1 MLRSSNRP
9 MYNFVKNQEIILIAL
24 FISFLS
30 IWLFDAI
37 GGQASGNFYNIS
49 ILSIGILLPSIILFS
64 VLLIKKPDSALILFI
79 LIFPIFP
86 SVNNLLEA
94 IGTSLLVA
102 FVELFISFA
111 IYFSLQNKYVS
122 QKFPVEIVL
131 FSVLWAFCNFVSFLL
146 SEMKISNL
154 VGLILAFTF
163 LFLILSISIVVS
175 EKRKEGVKAMN
186 RLIMSFVFS
195 LFIFS
200 VFACFLLFLT
210 AGFEM
215 FTSIFSIIRL
225 EFPGYGYI
233 DLNAISGISLI
244 ALPLIFVYF
253 FSSNTSSVSKIF
265 LFLYALL
272 IGLLVLID
280 KSRGGFLT
288 LITIGFLL
296 FFTFLF
302 SRKGKSYKASDK
314 FVMVILT
321 LLFSITF
328 FYYASG
334 IILARIS
341 GTEIGEALTLSDILI
356 NTIVSSRGEI
366 LLLGF
371 EKFLESPIFGNGYG
385 TLVFVESFNAMWD
398 SHNQVLESLISIGL
412 AGTLTFYLF
421 LLYSYIKYRMS
432 VSFLPPDIRALQRNI
447 WISISA
453 LLVFGLTTGLNL
465 IDVSDRVSSFPIYIY
480 GFLVVVSLN
489 LSNMKETKD
498 KSL

>member
-1 MLRSSNRP
+1 
-9 MYNFVKNQEIILIAL
+9 MYNFVKNQEIIPIVLL
-24 FISFLS
+24 ISFFS
-30 IWLFDAI
+30 IWLFDVI
-37 GGQASGNFYNIS
+37 GGQASESFYDIS
-49 ILSIGILLPSIILFS
+49 ILSIGILLPSILLFLG
-64 VLLIKKPDSALILFI
+64 LLIKKPDSALILFI
-79 LIFPIFP
+79 LIFPILP

-94 IGTSLLVA
+94 IGTGLLVA
-102 FVELFISFA
+102 LVELSISLA
-111 IYFSLQNKYVS
+111 IYSSLQKKYLS
-122 QKFPVEIVL
+122 QKFPIEIVL
-131 FSVLWAFCNFVSFLL
+131 FSVMWIFCNIVSFLL
-146 SEMKISNL
+146 SDMKISNL

-163 LFLILSISIVVS
+163 LFLLLSISIVVS
-175 EKRKEGVKAMN
+175 EKRKEGIKSMN

-200 VFACFLLFLT
+200 VFASLVLFFK

-215 FTSIFSIIRL
+215 FTSIFSVIRL
-225 EFPGYGYI
+225 DFSGYGYI
-233 DLNAISGISLI
+233 DLNAVSGISLI

-253 FSSNTSSVSKIF
+253 FSSETSSSSKVF

-272 IGLLVLID
+272 ICLLVLID

-288 LITIGFLL
+288 FMTIGFLL
-296 FFTFLF
+296 FFTNLF
-302 SRKGKSYKASDK
+302 SRKGKSLNASNK
-314 FVMVILT
+314 FVIVILT
-321 LLFSITF
+321 LLFLIAF

-341 GTEIGEALTLSDILI
+341 GTEIGEVLTLSDILI
-356 NTIVSSRGEI
+356 NIFVSSRGEI

-371 EKFLESPIFGNGYG
+371 EKFKESPIFGNGYG

-412 AGTLTFYLF
+412 AGTFTFYFF
-421 LLYSYIKYRMS
+421 LLYSYIKYRLS
-432 VSFLPPDIRALQRNI
+432 ARILPPEIRALQRNI

-489 LSNMKETKD
+489 LSNMKQPKN
-498 KSL
+498 KSF

>member
-1 MLRSSNRP
+1 
-9 MYNFVKNQEIILIAL
+9 MYNFVKNQEIIPIVL
-24 FISFLS
+24 FISFFS
-30 IWLFDAI
+30 IWLFDII
-37 GGQASGNFYNIS
+37 GGQASGSFYDVA
-49 ILSIGILLPSIILFS
+49 ILSIGIFLPSILLFLG
-64 VLLIKKPDSALILFI
+64 LLIKKPDSALVLFI
-79 LIFPIFP
+79 LIFPILP

-94 IGTSLLVA
+94 IGTGLLVA
-102 FVELFISFA
+102 LVELFISSA
-111 IYFSLQNKYVS
+111 IYFSLQTKYKS
-122 QKFPVEIVL
+122 QKFPIEIVL
-131 FSVLWAFCNFVSFLL
+131 FSFLWAFCNFVSFLL
-146 SEMKISNL
+146 SDMKISNL

-163 LFLILSISIVVS
+163 LFLLLSISIVVS
-175 EKRKEGVKAMN
+175 EKRKEGINSMN
-186 RLIMSFVFS
+186 KLIMSFVFS

-200 VFACFLLFLT
+200 VFASLVLFFN

-215 FTSIFSIIRL
+215 FTSIFSLIRL
-225 EFPGYGYI
+225 EFSGYGYI
-233 DLNAISGISLI
+233 DLNAVSGISLI

-253 FSSNTSSVSKIF
+253 FSSNTSLVGKFF

-272 IGLLVLID
+272 ICLLVLID

-288 LITIGFLL
+288 FMTIGFLL
-296 FFTFLF
+296 FFTNLF
-302 SRKGKSYKASDK
+302 SRKSKNFKASDK
-314 FVMVILT
+314 FLIVILT
-321 LLFSITF
+321 LLFSIAF
-328 FYYASG
+328 FYFASG

-371 EKFLESPIFGNGYG
+371 EKFKESPIFGNGYG

-398 SHNQVLESLISIGL
+398 SHNQVLESLISVGL
-412 AGTLTFYLF
+412 AGTLTFYFF
-421 LLYSYIKYRMS
+421 LLYSYIRYRIS
-432 VSFLPPDIRALQRNI
+432 AKFLSSEIRALQRNI

-465 IDVSDRVSSFPIYIY
+465 IDVGDRVSSFPIYIY

-498 KSL
+498 KSI

>member
-1 MLRSSNRP
+1 
-9 MYNFVKNQEIILIAL
+9 
-24 FISFLS
+24 
-30 IWLFDAI
+30 
-37 GGQASGNFYNIS
+37 
-49 ILSIGILLPSIILFS
+49 
-64 VLLIKKPDSALILFI
+64 
-79 LIFPIFP
+79 
-86 SVNNLLEA
+86 
-94 IGTSLLVA
+94 
-102 FVELFISFA
+102 
-111 IYFSLQNKYVS
+111 
-122 QKFPVEIVL
+122 
-131 FSVLWAFCNFVSFLL
+131 
-146 SEMKISNL
+146 
-154 VGLILAFTF
+154 
-163 LFLILSISIVVS
+163 
-175 EKRKEGVKAMN
+175 
-186 RLIMSFVFS
+186 
-195 LFIFS
+195 
-200 VFACFLLFLT
+200 
-210 AGFEM
+210 
-215 FTSIFSIIRL
+215 
-225 EFPGYGYI
+225 
-233 DLNAISGISLI
+233 
-244 ALPLIFVYF
+244 
-253 FSSNTSSVSKIF
+253 
-265 LFLYALL
+265 
-272 IGLLVLID
+272 
-280 KSRGGFLT
+280 
-288 LITIGFLL
+288 
-296 FFTFLF
+296 
-302 SRKGKSYKASDK
+302 
-314 FVMVILT
+314 MVILT

-465 IDVSDRVSSFPIYIY
+465 IDVSDRVSSLPIYIY